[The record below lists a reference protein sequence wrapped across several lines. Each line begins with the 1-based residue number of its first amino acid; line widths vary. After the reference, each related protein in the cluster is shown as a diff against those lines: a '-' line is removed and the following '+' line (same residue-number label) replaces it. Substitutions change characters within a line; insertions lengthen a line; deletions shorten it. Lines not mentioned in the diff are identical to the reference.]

1 VIRGALSH
9 GFAAFAS
16 VVLLTLLPT
25 VGYALLA
32 AMSLATEGNMGG
44 PVNLVLVPAA
54 SLVGALAFTTLSM
67 VLCLFAQLA
76 RRRRSFAAWVPAA
89 LAFVAGGLLGLVAA
103 LAKGAPDLVKPAAA
117 GGVLFGLAFN
127 AYWLPFSAAHALLGR
142 LGRRPPSGT

>member
-1 VIRGALSH
+1 MIRGVLSH

-32 AMSLATEGNMGG
+32 ALSLATEGNMGG
-44 PVNLVLVPAA
+44 PLNLILVPAA

-67 VLCLFAQLA
+67 VLTLVAQLA
-76 RRRRSFAAWVPAA
+76 RRRRGFTAWVPAV

-103 LAKGAPDLVKPAAA
+103 LAKGAPDLAKSAAA

-142 LGRRPPSGT
+142 LGRRPPPGT